1 MIRKYRRKGMC
12 APARQLLAVFASFGS
27 AALAPAED
35 FLDVTALAGLDFVH
49 YNAATEEKYMVE
61 TMGSGAV
68 FLDYDGD
75 GFIDIYV
82 LNGAPLPGS
91 AETTVPPA
99 NALYRNQG
107 DGTFVEVAAAAGVA
121 HTGFGMGA
129 AAGDIDN
136 DGDIDL
142 YVTNLGPNVL
152 YINNGD
158 GTFSD
163 RSASSGV
170 EAGEWS
176 TSAAFADYDGDGFLD
191 LYVCRY
197 VDFSLEN
204 HKFCGNLGKNLKAYC
219 HPDVY
224 NVTPSLLFR
233 NNGDGTFTDVTRD
246 AGVLVTDDG
255 KSLGVVWGDYDND
268 GDQDLYVANDSM
280 RNFLFRNEGDGRF
293 TDVTLL
299 AGVGYSEDGQTQAG
313 MGTDFG
319 DYDGDGW
326 LDIIVTNLDFEY
338 NALYHGGPGGV
349 FTDRSFGSGIAEPS
363 LNFVGFGTFFFDYD
377 NDSRLD
383 LFVANGHII
392 DNIDLFNSV
401 STYRERNFLFRNQGD
416 GAFEEIGH
424 RAGESF
430 SRENVARGAAAADY
444 DRDGDEDVLVT
455 RCGDSLLLLRNEVGN
470 RNGWLSLRLVG
481 RRSNRDA
488 VGARVTVHLGG
499 RRLFK
504 EVKAGSSYLSQG
516 SLELTFG
523 LGEAPAADRVEIRWP
538 SGEIQELGRIG
549 SGSRVTVLEEVG
561 R

>member
-1 MIRKYRRKGMC
+1 MS
-12 APARQLLAVFASFGS
+12 APVRQSFALVGLLGA
-27 AALAPAED
+27 AALSPAEEA
-35 FLDVTALAGLDFVH
+35 FVDVTSQAGLKFVH

-61 TMGSGAV
+61 TMGSGAA
-68 FLDYDGD
+68 FFDYDGD
-75 GFIDIYV
+75 GLIDVYV

-91 AETTVPPA
+91 APTTTPPA
-99 NALYRNQG
+99 NALYRNRG

-121 HTGFGMGA
+121 HTGYGMGA
-129 AAGDIDN
+129 TAGDIDN
-136 DGDIDL
+136 DGDVDL
-142 YVTNLGPNVL
+142 YVTNFGPNVL

-163 RSASSGV
+163 RTASSGV

-176 TSAAFADYDGDGFLD
+176 TSAAFGDYDGDGFLD

-204 HKFCGNLGKNLKAYC
+204 HKFCGNLARNQKAYC

-233 NNGDGTFTDVTRD
+233 NDGDGTFTDVTRD
-246 AGVLVTDDG
+246 AGVLMTDDG

-268 GDQDLYVANDSM
+268 GDLDIYVANDSM

-293 TDVTLL
+293 ADVTLL
-299 AGVGYSEDGQTQAG
+299 AGVGYSEDGRTQAG

-326 LDIIVTNLDFEY
+326 LDIVVTNLDFEY

-349 FTDRSFGSGIAEPS
+349 FTDRSYSSGIAEPS

-392 DNIDLFNSV
+392 DNIHLFNSV
-401 STYRERNFLFRNQGD
+401 STYRERNFLFRNRGD
-416 GAFEEIGH
+416 GAFEETGH
-424 RAGESF
+424 RAGEIF
-430 SRENVARGAAAADY
+430 ARENVARGAAAADY

-470 RNGWLSLRLVG
+470 RNGWLTLRLVG
-481 RRSNRDA
+481 RSSNRDA
-488 VGARVTVHLGG
+488 VGARVTVHLGE
-499 RRLFK
+499 RREMK

-523 LGEAPAADRVEIRWP
+523 LGEARAADRVEIRWP
-538 SGEIQELGRIG
+538 SGEIQELGRID
-549 SGSRVTVLEEVG
+549 SGNRVTVLEGVG
-561 R
+561 PL